1 MCVFSFPFCLSLSVY
16 TATCAILIHMPTHVH
31 THMHPSRLYIDLI
44 IDDRRRLQQRSFPF
58 CVLHTLHQTRGACL
72 CLSSLYSL
80 HCHLFFWLLSVCVC
94 VCSFDERIV
103 SRSERCLDFFCSS
116 ENTAEAWQKR
126 RWTFFPRLHCAILL
140 DIHIHIYIYLWDNA
154 LLNANNGYNIFLFIY
169 YLSVSR

>member
-80 HCHLFFWLLSVCVC
+80 HCHLFFDFSLCVC
-94 VCSFDERIV
+94 VYVPLTRG
-103 SRSERCLDFFCSS
+103 SS
-116 ENTAEAWQKR
+116 LARKGVL
-126 RWTFFPRLHCAILL
+126 TFFVPRKTLQKL
-140 DIHIHIYIYLWDNA
+140 DRRGDEHFFRDCIAQYFWIYIY
-154 LLNANNGYNIFLFIY
+154 IY
-169 YLSVSR
+169 ISVRPETMRC